1 MRHRIIASLLVFT
14 GVLALGNATIV
25 TKRVDYKQGDAVL
38 EGFLAYDDSK
48 TGPRP
53 GVMIVH
59 DWDGLNG
66 YEETRAR
73 MLAELG
79 YVAFAADIYG
89 KGQRPKNQQES
100 GQFAGKYRNDPAL
113 FKARLQAS
121 LDALKAQ
128 ANVDGKRTAAIG
140 YCFGGGGVLELA
152 RSGAD
157 VTGVVSFHGSYGTQA
172 PAKVGDIKGKVMVV
186 HAAQDPSTSR
196 AQFDAFLDEMRD
208 AKVDYQSVLYNLN
221 VHPFTVIGGPSY
233 NEAADKRSWQAMRDF
248 FREIFGS

>member
-1 MRHRIIASLLVFT
+1 MSYRISAI
-14 GVLALGNATIV
+14 LALAAVAAIAQSAIV
-25 TKRVDYKQGDAVL
+25 TKRVEYKHGDAVL

-53 GVMIVH
+53 GIMIVH
-59 DWDGLNG
+59 DWDGLTA
-66 YEETRAR
+66 YEETRAK

-89 KGQRPKNQQES
+89 KGVKPKTPQENGAQAS
-100 GQFAGKYRNDPAL
+100 KYRGDAAL
-113 FKARLQAS
+113 FRGRLQAG
-121 LDALKAQ
+121 LDEMKRQ
-128 ANVDGKRTAAIG
+128 SQVDGKKTAAIG

-157 VTGVVSFHGSYGTQA
+157 VTGVVSFHGSYGTA
-172 PAKVGDIKGKVMVV
+172 LPATAGAVKSKVMVV
-186 HAAQDPSTSR
+186 HASQDPATSR
-196 AQFDAFLDEMRD
+196 EVFDKFLDEMRD
-208 AKVDYQSVLYNLN
+208 AKVDYVMNLYNLD

-233 NEAADKRSWQAMRDF
+233 RPDADRRSWEAMQDF